1 MNELLNKFMISS
13 LYVVSTTCY
22 SSKVSTTTTTVGT
35 LQPPLTMITTMPAH
49 VWLPVS
55 ATPTFPSLEIALE
68 TCNNTSTKFFTLA
81 SGTDP
86 RPDISEKGT
95 RPIKPEWVAT
105 FLAMIVFLVV
115 IIIVL
120 VLIVIKLAK
129 ANQQATELPSETN
142 YYDEIQIS
150 GKLNNL

>member
-1 MNELLNKFMISS
+1 MISS
-13 LYVVSTTCY
+13 FYVASTTCY
-22 SSKVSTTTTTVGT
+22 SSKVSTTTTTVDT
-35 LQPPLTMITTMPAH
+35 LQSPLTMITTMPAH
-49 VWLPVS
+49 VWLPVLTTS
-55 ATPTFPSLEIALE
+55 TFPSPEITLK
-68 TCNNTSTKFFTLA
+68 TCNNTSTKFSTLV

-86 RPDISEKGT
+86 RSDMPEKGT

-105 FLAMIVFLVV
+105 ILAMIVFLVV

-129 ANQQATELPSETN
+129 ANKQTTELPSETN

>member
-1 MNELLNKFMISS
+1 MIS
-13 LYVVSTTCY
+13 LFYVASTTCY
-22 SSKVSTTTTTVGT
+22 SSKVSTTTITVGT
-35 LQPPLTMITTMPAH
+35 LQPPLSMITTMPTQ

-55 ATPTFPSLEIALE
+55 ATSTFPSPEIALE
-68 TCNNTSTKFFTLA
+68 TCNSTSTKFSTLI

-86 RPDISEKGT
+86 RPDIPEKGT

-105 FLAMIVFLVV
+105 CLAMIVFLVV

-129 ANQQATELPSETN
+129 TNKQATELPSETN